1 MANAWLV
8 FLGVCGVLLLAFVG
22 SLRAESRQGH
32 VWAEA
37 GSVRRGG
44 ALPVREVEAEY
55 PWLLW
60 WQGKQASGDWLG
72 MRTAAA
78 NHGFSVQARWRGV
91 YFGVLSSESGSG
103 NAFTQEGAVAARW
116 DFGKLLKNKMWDGW
130 AAFGEARWRESAA
143 EALPNTMVEASRP
156 FNPSRYAGG
165 VGWRLLNFG
174 LTYETPEMFGVK
186 DFLTVTGGWLQPQ
199 REFIEQSQ
207 ARLFVNNAVASAE
220 AIGANIPFGSSFSTW
235 GATLQVKPRD
245 WHYTKLGIFMNYPNP
260 TDPGNNGLMFQG
272 LPPENGVFALAET
285 GFTPDSGPAKL
296 HGRYAIGA
304 YYYGQENVA
313 DASSLSGVYMQAD
326 QMIFREPS
334 LNGEKLSEEGL
345 YFFSLFT
352 TAPEN
357 TNRYPFYFQSGLV
370 YEGLIPSRDD
380 DQILFAVAYGKYS
393 TSTLPGRT
401 TTTFVE
407 AGYRIRVN
415 GWSFVQPFAQ
425 YIVQPN
431 GTPSVA
437 NAALLGLFLG
447 VDF

>member
-44 ALPVREVEAEY
+44 ALPVREVEAED

-91 YFGVLSSESGSG
+91 YFGVLSSEGGSG
-103 NAFTQEGAVAARW
+103 NAFTQEWAMGARW
-116 DFGKLLKNKMWDGW
+116 DVGKLLKNNAWDGL
-130 AAFGEARWRESAA
+130 AAFGEARWREPGAD
-143 EALPNTMVEASRP
+143 ALPNTLVEASRP

-174 LTYETPEMFGVK
+174 LTYETPEMLGVK

-199 REFIEQSQ
+199 REFIEQPQ
-207 ARLFVNNAVASAE
+207 ARLFANNAVASAE

-235 GATLQVKPRD
+235 GVTLKVKPRD

-272 LPPENGVFALAET
+272 VPSENGVFALVET
-285 GFTPDSGPAKL
+285 GFTPDSGPEKL
-296 HGRYAIGA
+296 HGHYAVGG

-313 DASSLSGVYMQAD
+313 NARSQSGVYVQAD
-326 QMIFREPS
+326 QMVFREPS
-334 LNGEKLSEEGL
+334 RIAGKLSDQGL
-345 YFFSLFT
+345 HFFSLLT
-352 TAPEN
+352 VAPAES
-357 TNRYPFYFQSGLV
+357 NRYPFYFQSGLV
-370 YEGLIPSRDD
+370 YEGLIPSRDED
-380 DQILFAVAYGKYS
+380 KILFAVACGKYS
-393 TSTLPGRT
+393 AMTQPGRS
-401 TTTFVE
+401 TTTFLE

-425 YIVQPN
+425 YIAQPN
-431 GTPSVA
+431 GTTRVA
-437 NAALLGLFLG
+437 DAAILGVFLG